1 MSGIAETVAVRLA
14 TRQLPRS
21 VDRSLAKIDRMPDG
35 IPGTREGT
43 AKHIALGE
51 LAHKLLDS
59 SEKRLDAKWVLSPA
73 HQRRNVRSA
82 GADASAAAEVLR
94 RVALNDAVEPES
106 QKQAL
111 LGAMQITG
119 KGGLLENIAR
129 LATSK
134 SKVSQVESQRQALRD
149 EVGQLTSSIRS
160 NIPEPVGQTT
170 ALDVR
175 RSSDAE
181 LLQQIEEQIETRKL
195 GAAELEKTAGKEI
208 TS

>member
-1 MSGIAETVAVRLA
+1 M
-14 TRQLPRS
+14 
-21 VDRSLAKIDRMPDG
+21 
-35 IPGTREGT
+35 
-43 AKHIALGE
+43 
-51 LAHKLLDS
+51 
-59 SEKRLDAKWVLSPA
+59 
-73 HQRRNVRSA
+73 
-82 GADASAAAEVLR
+82 
-94 RVALNDAVEPES
+94 NDAVEPES